1 MDYKVSRVQE
11 LKGTLTAPP
20 SKSYTHRAFVVASLA
35 EGESRIE
42 NYLHA
47 GDTLSTVNACRA
59 LGVEINLGSSAA
71 RVKGTGGALKTPPRA
86 INCENSGTTIRL
98 VSGMASLDGTA
109 TLTGDASLQRRPM
122 QPLLDALGQLG
133 VEAYSSKG
141 NGAPPIVVEG
151 GTFQGGRAE
160 LRGDVSS
167 QFISSLLIASPYA
180 REDVEIALTTPLMS
194 RPYIDITLDVMK
206 SYGIGVVNRDY
217 SSFKIASGG
226 RYRGRKYRIEGDYT
240 NASYFLA
247 LAALTDSDITVHD
260 LRMDS
265 KQGDRVMLKIL
276 SKMGAEVKVGE
287 NEVRV
292 IGDELRGIEVDLKDS
307 PDLVP
312 TIAALACKAGG
323 TTVIKNVEHA
333 RHKESDRLAT
343 CAREFR
349 KFGAEIIEKQDGLV
363 IKGAQRLKG
372 ALVESY
378 GDHRLAMSL
387 SILGL
392 AAEGTTTV
400 KGAECA
406 SISYPRFFNALESI
420 GKQ

>member
-1 MDYKVSRVQE
+1 MDYKVSRVQG
-11 LKGTLTAPP
+11 LKGTVNAPP
-20 SKSYTHRAFVVASLA
+20 SKSYTHRAFVIASLA

-59 LGVEINLGSSAA
+59 LGVEINLGSYAH
-71 RVKGTGGALKTPPRA
+71 VKGTGGALKTPSKA

-98 VSGMASLDGTA
+98 VSGIASLDGKV

-141 NGAPPIVVEG
+141 NGTPPIIVKG
-151 GTFQGGRAE
+151 GTFRGGRAE

-180 REDVEIALTTPLMS
+180 RDDVEIALTTPLMS

-206 SYGIGVVNRDY
+206 SYGIGVVNRSY
-217 SSFKIASGG
+217 SSFKTASGG

-260 LRMDS
+260 LRRDS
-265 KQGDRVMLKIL
+265 KQGDRVMLKIV
-276 SKMGAEVKVGE
+276 SKMGAEVKVRE

-312 TIAALACKAGG
+312 TIAALACKARG

-349 KFGAEIIEKQDGLV
+349 KFGAEIIEKRDGLV
-363 IKGAQRLKG
+363 IKGAPKLKG

-387 SILGL
+387 STLGL
-392 AAEGTTTV
+392 AAEGATTV

-406 SISYPRFFNALESI
+406 SISYPGFFDALESL

>member
-1 MDYKVSRVQE
+1 
-11 LKGTLTAPP
+11 
-20 SKSYTHRAFVVASLA
+20 
-35 EGESRIE
+35 
-42 NYLHA
+42 
-47 GDTLSTVNACRA
+47 
-59 LGVEINLGSSAA
+59 
-71 RVKGTGGALKTPPRA
+71 
-86 INCENSGTTIRL
+86 
-98 VSGMASLDGTA
+98 
-109 TLTGDASLQRRPM
+109 M

-151 GTFQGGRAE
+151 STFRGGRAE